1 MLLFLCIEFVSN
13 KGRKSRPYVKIIHM
27 LLESL
32 EVHNFRNLSGKVV
45 WGSGLNII
53 YGDNGQGKTNWLEA
67 IYLLATTKS
76 FRTQRLQET
85 IRFDEDLAVVR
96 GRVAQSTEVHR
107 EMQVSI
113 QGNTKA
119 ITVNGKREPV
129 TRYLGQLHAIAFT
142 ADELNIV
149 RGMPDARR
157 KFLDRGVISLHPSYV
172 QTLADYN
179 HVIKQKNRLLQDA
192 SESEIG
198 FDRVAELLA
207 PWNEQLVSLSTAIHL
222 ARTDYIRRLNEV
234 LERRFFGNEDIS
246 IRYVSSLEGKGNLD
260 DYESLITERLQF
272 RLQAEIAAGYS
283 LIGPHRDDLEI
294 LFDGRNM
301 RAFGSSGQQ
310 RSALIIL
317 DLANVSVYYS
327 WHNEYPLFLI
337 DDVDAEL
344 DRKRINSLL
353 KYLVGRTQ
361 TFITTSKE
369 SLAEQFLAHAN
380 IYHVSKGTIRQ
391 SEAGA
396 HSVLSPIGSAES
408 TASKLVKEKFYE

>member
-1 MLLFLCIEFVSN
+1 MLLFLYVEFVSN
-13 KGRKSRPYVKIIHM
+13 ERRKSMPYVKIIRM

-45 WGSGLNII
+45 WGAGLNII

-76 FRTQRLQET
+76 FRTQRLLET
-85 IRFDEDLAVVR
+85 VRFEEDLSVVR
-96 GRVAQSTEVHR
+96 GRVAQSSEVHR
-107 EMQVSI
+107 DMQVNIKGATKSI
-113 QGNTKA
+113 S
-119 ITVNGKREPV
+119 VNGKREPV

-192 SESEIG
+192 SESETS
-198 FDRVAELLA
+198 FDRVAELLT
-207 PWNEQLVSLSTAIHL
+207 PWNEQLISLSTSIHR
-222 ARTDYIRRLNEV
+222 ARTDYVGRLNEV
-234 LERRFFGNEDIS
+234 LEHRFFGNEDIN

-260 DYESLITERLQF
+260 DYVSLIAERLQF

-294 LFDGRNM
+294 EFDGRNM

-317 DLANVSVYYS
+317 DLAKVSVYYS

-344 DRKRINSLL
+344 DRKRINCLL
-353 KYLVGRTQ
+353 EHLEGRTQ

-369 SLAEQFLAHAN
+369 SLAEQFVAHAN
-380 IYHVSKGTIRQ
+380 IYHVSKGIITE
-391 SEAGA
+391 SESGA
-396 HSVLSPIGSAES
+396 QLVSSTIGSPES
-408 TASKLVKEKFYE
+408 IKEL

>member
-1 MLLFLCIEFVSN
+1 LYIKFLSLER
-13 KGRKSRPYVKIIHM
+13 RKSVLCVKITRM

-32 EVHNFRNLSGKVV
+32 EVHSFRNLSGKVV
-45 WGSGLNII
+45 WGNGLNII

-85 IRFDEDLAVVR
+85 IRFEEDLAVVR
-96 GRVAQSTEVHR
+96 GRVAQSSEVHR
-107 EMQVSI
+107 EMQVNLRGS
-113 QGNTKA
+113 TKS

-149 RGMPDARR
+149 RGMPEARR

-192 SESEIG
+192 SESEMS
-198 FDRVAELLA
+198 FERASELLA
-207 PWNEQLVSLSTAIHL
+207 PWNEQLISLSAAIHL
-222 ARTDYIRRLNEV
+222 ARTDYVRRLNDV
-234 LERRFFGNEDIS
+234 LEHRFFGNEDIS
-246 IRYVSSLEGKGNLD
+246 IRYVSSLEGKGNLE
-260 DYESLITERLQF
+260 DYEPLIAERLQL

-294 LFDGRNM
+294 QFDGRNM
-301 RAFGSSGQQ
+301 RSFGSSGQQ

-317 DLANVSVYYS
+317 DLANVSVYHS

-344 DRKRINSLL
+344 DRKRINYLL
-353 KYLVGRTQ
+353 EYLEGRTQ

-369 SLAEQFLAHAN
+369 SLAEQFVAQAN
-380 IYHVSKGTIRQ
+380 LYHVSKGVIME
-391 SEAGA
+391 SESGTELV
-396 HSVLSPIGSAES
+396 SS
-408 TASKLVKEKFYE
+408 TMGGPLRASE